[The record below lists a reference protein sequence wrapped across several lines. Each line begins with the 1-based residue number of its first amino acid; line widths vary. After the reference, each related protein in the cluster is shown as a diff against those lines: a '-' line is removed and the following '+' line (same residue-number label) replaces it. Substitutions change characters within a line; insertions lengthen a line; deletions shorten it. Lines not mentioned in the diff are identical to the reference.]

1 MGQEELNYYTY
12 NSKPEKKYLQISTNI
27 SMSHAELNYH
37 TNNNK
42 PEKIY
47 VHKICVALMPKQQ
60 QYFDRS
66 NIFNTL
72 ENGRP
77 IGRLFLGHGRALRA
91 LGQK

>member
-60 QYFDRS
+60 QYFDRWPAYRPTFSRTREGPSGPWPKIVCQQSS
-66 NIFNTL
+66 N
-72 ENGRP
+72 
-77 IGRLFLGHGRALRA
+77 
-91 LGQK
+91 